1 MQDDTTI
8 HLHRTCNVQFKCLCD
23 GELCKFLNRFV
34 KIWGTDV
41 TKYEP
46 TNSFSCWFA
55 FLSREAINGRSGSGD
70 EVLLRDRAA
79 GSGLAGR
86 NTQGKQVEQAAVTAG
101 VTVVENYLYA
111 S

>member
-1 MQDDTTI
+1 MNLPI
-8 HLHRTCNVQFKCLCD
+8 HFPAGLHSCPGKR
-23 GELCKFLNRFV
+23 
-34 KIWGTDV
+34 V
-41 TKYEP
+41 T
-46 TNSFSCWFA
+46 A
-55 FLSREAINGRSGSGD
+55 DLDLAMGD
-70 EVLLRDRAA
+70 EVLQRDRAA